1 MRVSRA
7 GAMLGSVAGWYVVF
21 AALPLAIAR
30 RTRRIGWH
38 SGRPSLSNKAGL
50 IAVGSGS
57 AGLIWCMISHYPP
70 GQTVEVSLTPEFLV
84 RSGPYGIS
92 RNPMYLCEEA
102 IWLGWSVYFGSPSLV
117 GFGLGLAAA
126 MRYAVSREEKTLAS
140 RFGEAWAEYS
150 TRVPRWIGRHKSK
163 DPR

>member
-1 MRVSRA
+1 
-7 GAMLGSVAGWYVVF
+7 
-21 AALPLAIAR
+21 
-30 RTRRIGWH
+30 
-38 SGRPSLSNKAGL
+38 
-50 IAVGSGS
+50 
-57 AGLIWCMISHYPP
+57 
-70 GQTVEVSLTPEFLV
+70 
-84 RSGPYGIS
+84 
-92 RNPMYLCEEA
+92 MYLCEEA